1 MDNLRY
7 RVIILGA
14 GFSKTAGLPLAYE
27 LWNIIL
33 KRANYLWGR
42 ADKLN
47 DDIKAYIAFRRDC
60 DGVQLAPENIDS
72 EEFLGFLDIEHYL
85 GE

>member
-14 GFSKTAGLPLAYE
+14 GFSKPASLPLAYE

-47 DDIKAYIAFRRDC
+47 DDLKHILHFVKIVMVFI
-60 DGVQLAPENIDS
+60 L
-72 EEFLGFLDIEHYL
+72 LLKT
-85 GE
+85 